1 MKRHLN
7 TKKVPYAFWNILIG
21 LYIYALHALWLE
33 DKGTP
38 ASLSNITCRRLKTF
52 PKIDRCL
59 TSHGMG
65 FLIEYLVVCL
75 TVCICIDHDICLY
88 IF

>member
-1 MKRHLN
+1 MKRQLN

-21 LYIYALHALWLE
+21 LYIYALHALCLE

-38 ASLSNITCRRLKTF
+38 ASLSNITYLHAEDLPMDLARL
-52 PKIDRCL
+52 KIDRCL

-65 FLIEYLVVCL
+65 FLIE
-75 TVCICIDHDICLY
+75 
-88 IF
+88 